1 MKQIHINKIPL
12 QYWIKKMFDIRSIMY
27 PVKKKGQSK
36 YIRNIDT
43 IIIETE
49 QLDDQKNDSDV
60 ECDSD
65 EDD

>member
-1 MKQIHINKIPL
+1 
-12 QYWIKKMFDIRSIMY
+12 MFDIRSIMY
-27 PVKKKGQSK
+27 PVKKKGESK
-36 YIRNIDT
+36 YIRNIDA